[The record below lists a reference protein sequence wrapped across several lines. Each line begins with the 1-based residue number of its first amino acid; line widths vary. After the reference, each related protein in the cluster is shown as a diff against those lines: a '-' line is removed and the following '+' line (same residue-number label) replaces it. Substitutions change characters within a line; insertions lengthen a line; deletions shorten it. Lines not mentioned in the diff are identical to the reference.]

1 MFSIF
6 LFSQLLK
13 PIFGSAGRDEDCGLQ
28 DLDWTESG
36 GKRNFWPL
44 QNFWPVT
51 VYHLFCFTE

>member
-13 PIFGSAGRDEDCGLQ
+13 PIFWSAGRDEHCGLL
-28 DLDWTESG
+28 DLDWTGSG
-36 GKRNFWPL
+36 GKR
-44 QNFWPVT
+44 NFWPVT

>member
-36 GKRNFWPL
+36 GKRNF
-44 QNFWPVT
+44 
-51 VYHLFCFTE
+51 